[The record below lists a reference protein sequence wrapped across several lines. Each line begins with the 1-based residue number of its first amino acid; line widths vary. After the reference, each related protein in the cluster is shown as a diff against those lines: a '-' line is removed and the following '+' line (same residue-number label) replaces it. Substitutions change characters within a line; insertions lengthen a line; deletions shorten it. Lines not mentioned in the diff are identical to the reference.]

1 MKLFEVEDRDEIL
14 VDKLLE
20 GNFVKVI
27 HLFLLNYEIW
37 NIKKYVSQALN
48 EASHLIIVENENNRS
63 IAFMGI
69 ENKKL
74 EMLFINNSESGKKFV
89 KMNIRIWYRKL

>member
-27 HLFLLNYEIW
+27 HLFLLNYEI
-37 NIKKYVSQALN
+37 
-48 EASHLIIVENENNRS
+48 
-63 IAFMGI
+63 
-69 ENKKL
+69 
-74 EMLFINNSESGKKFV
+74 
-89 KMNIRIWYRKL
+89 